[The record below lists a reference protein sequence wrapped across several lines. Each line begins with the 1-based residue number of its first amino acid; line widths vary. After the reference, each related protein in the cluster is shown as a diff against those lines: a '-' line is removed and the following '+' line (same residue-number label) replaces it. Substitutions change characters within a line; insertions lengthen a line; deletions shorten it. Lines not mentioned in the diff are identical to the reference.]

1 VSRLFAVAIL
11 TAASTTFA
19 APNLKAP
26 RAAGPLTVYADDRR
40 PNLFYYGPG
49 DIAVE
54 TDADGRP
61 GLSFLQVRYT
71 GTASAGTQGAAVFR
85 SLLTLSVTQ
94 TGAGPQ
100 ALAAVRLAAR
110 LPKGAELRPLPI
122 HRLDAKLVYTP
133 VAAETP
139 TTLPEGHFEA
149 EDDPSASGSWTR
161 RTYAIALDVA
171 AAQLLADSM
180 RQGRLLLSLDY
191 AFHARPA
198 QADVDVLVR
207 AGATA
212 IAVDIERWPTLL
224 RRIDVNEQL
233 PPGYAALDVYCYD
246 FNNGLRPDLY
256 EKQVEIEA
264 DGVGGGKVVA
274 STTFGSTQADL
285 YARSV
290 RFPVGVRL
298 DRPYRYRVSET
309 ATDGRTRLAPWAT
322 AVSWDRILDVTS
334 PPAKQ
339 VRPSPE
345 EQP

>member
-1 VSRLFAVAIL
+1 M
-11 TAASTTFA
+11 
-19 APNLKAP
+19 
-26 RAAGPLTVYADDRR
+26 
-40 PNLFYYGPG
+40 
-49 DIAVE
+49 
-54 TDADGRP
+54 
-61 GLSFLQVRYT
+61 
-71 GTASAGTQGAAVFR
+71 
-85 SLLTLSVTQ
+85 
-94 TGAGPQ
+94 
-100 ALAAVRLAAR
+100 
-110 LPKGAELRPLPI
+110 
-122 HRLDAKLVYTP
+122 
-133 VAAETP
+133 
-139 TTLPEGHFEA
+139 
-149 EDDPSASGSWTR
+149 
-161 RTYAIALDVA
+161 A

-198 QADVDVLVR
+198 KAEKEDADVLVR
-207 AGATA
+207 AGATT

-274 STTFGSTQADL
+274 STTFGRTQADL

-290 RFPVGVRL
+290 RFPVAVRL
-298 DRPYRYRVSET
+298 DRPYRFRVSET
-309 ATDGRTRLAPWAT
+309 ATDGRARPAAWAT

-339 VRPSPE
+339 ARPSPE